1 MKNVG
6 IEATARYNNQRLS
19 CGLNLYY
26 CHIVSC
32 DNYYYNS
39 IEKKVTSVPHFTMG
53 LFGAYKLFQ
62 TARHELKAYGYASYI
77 GRQLNQTDVMTDD
90 YYLKAQALFDL
101 GIKYCY
107 RQRLNISL
115 DCENLLNS
123 DRYVIDPISDMHP
136 IFQRGRNLMA
146 SVAYTF

>member
-1 MKNVG
+1 
-6 IEATARYNNQRLS
+6 
-19 CGLNLYY
+19 
-26 CHIVSC
+26 
-32 DNYYYNS
+32 
-39 IEKKVTSVPHFTMG
+39 MG

-123 DRYVIDPISDMHP
+123 DRYVIDPISDKHP